1 MLSRVAPLKQSF
13 FAASIIGLLISGFYL
28 YGKSK
33 SWGFTFMLLFG
44 LMFIASFIS
53 MTYSP
58 VMPELEKK
66 R

>member
-1 MLSRVAPLKQSF
+1 MLSKVAPLKQSF
-13 FAASIIGLLISGFYL
+13 FAASIIGLLISAFYL

-33 SWGFTFMLLFG
+33 SWGFTFILIFG

-58 VMPELEKK
+58 VIPELSKK
-66 R
+66 K